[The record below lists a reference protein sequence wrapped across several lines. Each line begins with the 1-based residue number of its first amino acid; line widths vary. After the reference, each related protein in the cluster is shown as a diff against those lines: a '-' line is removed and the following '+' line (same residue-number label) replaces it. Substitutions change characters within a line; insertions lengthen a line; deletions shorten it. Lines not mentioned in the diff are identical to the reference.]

1 MRCKHGDRLKQ
12 SLGFEIDARVIAF
25 GIRLGARSRC
35 LGGYGQELTGDQVFS
50 VLWPPRLPGTGPA
63 PRALPA
69 IRSRRRC
76 SIRLLVVAARDENL
90 EHIDVTRSDW
100 QARYAGVLE
109 SRGVVVLTAP
119 ADQASALSR
128 ALRAVPALPVD
139 RDVLRVYG
147 EVLEVLRAGSEVRAT
162 IHIQE
167 ALQ

>member
-1 MRCKHGDRLKQ
+1 
-12 SLGFEIDARVIAF
+12 VIAF
-25 GIRLGARSRC
+25 GIGSGQIPVPGGAAS
-35 LGGYGQELTGDQVFS
+35 LTGDQVFS
-50 VLWPPRLPGTGPA
+50 VLWPRGYQARAQHLMHYQPYA
-63 PRALPA
+63 PDAMLD
-69 IRSRRRC
+69 
-76 SIRLLVVAARDENL
+76 RLLVVAARDENL

-100 QARYAGVLE
+100 QARYAGALE

-119 ADQASALSR
+119 ADQSSALSR

-147 EVLEVLRAGSEVRAT
+147 EVREVLRVGAEVRAT